1 MTVTTVRYWPHNKP
15 IPRGWKKA
23 DTELGDGKLMGT
35 HGYWAILIEKV
46 RRA

>member
-1 MTVTTVRYWPHNKP
+1 MNVTTVKYWPINKA

-23 DTELGDGKLMGT
+23 DTELGNGRLIGS
-35 HGYWAILIEKV
+35 HGQRAILIEKV